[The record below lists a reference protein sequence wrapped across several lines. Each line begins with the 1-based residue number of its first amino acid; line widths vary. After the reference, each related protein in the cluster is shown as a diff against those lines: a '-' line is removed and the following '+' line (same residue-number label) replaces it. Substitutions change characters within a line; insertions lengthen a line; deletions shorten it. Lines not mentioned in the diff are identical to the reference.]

1 MGRSTISVKLL
12 LILAMGGVCLT
23 GCGQA
28 TSTSTAK
35 AADSTTNNSTTT
47 APTTTAIPAPA
58 TEPPPPTTPPTA
70 TAPKPTAAAAT
81 EPPPP
86 TTPPPAAPEPPKAPQ
101 AGPEYFFDSYG
112 SRYAA
117 FKSPSG
123 GITCDIH
130 NDAADCIVVEN
141 SCPLTGQSR
150 GTLSACASTSIGRF
164 NRHYPGP
171 PGLPIFDWPDNGT
184 TYRQTKAAMQR
195 GDCRSQYL
203 TARGFSPAV
212 ETQPHKARCSPMG
225 TRLNSDPSSAT
236 ARRPGSRAITKRPAT
251 VSRSTGHRST
261 CTDNDA
267 PDPWTAIRGSKP
279 APDDLSRNL
288 RAGSSPGTTP
298 PVPPQS
304 HPSQKCQEN
313 RENCRR

>member
-12 LILAMGGVCLT
+12 LILTVGGVCLT

-47 APTTTAIPAPA
+47 VPTTTAIPAPA

-141 SCPLTGQSR
+141 SWNDIPPDEGCDATWG
-150 GTLSACASTSIGRF
+150 LSVAVSDGE
-164 NRHYPGP
+164 G
-171 PGLPIFDWPDNGT
+171 IFT
-184 TYRQTKAAMQR
+184 CR
-195 GDCRSQYL
+195 GD
-203 TARGFSPAV
+203 
-212 ETQPHKARCSPMG
+212 
-225 TRLNSDPSSAT
+225 AT
-236 ARRPGSRAITKRPAT
+236 AQGPVLPYGYEIEFGPFLCHSKETGVT
-251 VSRSTGHRST
+251 CDNQETGHGFKVNRASF
-261 CTDNDA
+261 
-267 PDPWTAIRGSKP
+267 
-279 APDDLSRNL
+279 DLY
-288 RAGSSPGTTP
+288 
-298 PVPPQS
+298 
-304 HPSQKCQEN
+304 
-313 RENCRR
+313 

>member
-1 MGRSTISVKLL
+1 
-12 LILAMGGVCLT
+12 MGGVCLT

-70 TAPKPTAAAAT
+70 
-81 EPPPP
+81 
-86 TTPPPAAPEPPKAPQ
+86 APEPPKAPQ

-141 SCPLTGQSR
+141 SWNDIPPDEGCDATWG
-150 GTLSACASTSIGRF
+150 LSVAVSDGE
-164 NRHYPGP
+164 G
-171 PGLPIFDWPDNGT
+171 IFT
-184 TYRQTKAAMQR
+184 CR
-195 GDCRSQYL
+195 GD
-203 TARGFSPAV
+203 
-212 ETQPHKARCSPMG
+212 
-225 TRLNSDPSSAT
+225 AT
-236 ARRPGSRAITKRPAT
+236 AQGPVLPYGYEIEFGPFLCHSKETGVT
-251 VSRSTGHRST
+251 CDNQETGHGFKVNRASF
-261 CTDNDA
+261 
-267 PDPWTAIRGSKP
+267 
-279 APDDLSRNL
+279 DLY
-288 RAGSSPGTTP
+288 
-298 PVPPQS
+298 
-304 HPSQKCQEN
+304 
-313 RENCRR
+313 